1 MNVKSV
7 LVEVDGKSNR
17 WASRVYRVLNS
28 TVFYLGQPLTAVA
41 AIIGPILIKRH
52 EAAHQWAYLLASG
65 ALTFGLVYMAA
76 KMGAARS
83 RAYLVSRGLFDEAED
98 RPTV

>member
-1 MNVKSV
+1 M
-7 LVEVDGKSNR
+7 LGDVDGKSR
-17 WASRVYRVLNS
+17 WAVRVYRVLNS

-41 AIIGPILIKRH
+41 AIIGTVIIRRH
-52 EAAHQWAYLLASG
+52 EGVHQWGYLLASS
-65 ALTFGLVYMAA
+65 ALTFGLVYVAG
-76 KMGAARS
+76 KMGKARA